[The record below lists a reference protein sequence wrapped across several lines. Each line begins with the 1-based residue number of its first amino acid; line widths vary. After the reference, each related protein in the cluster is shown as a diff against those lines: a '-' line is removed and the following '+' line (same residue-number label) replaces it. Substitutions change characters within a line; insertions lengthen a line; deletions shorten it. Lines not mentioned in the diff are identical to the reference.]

1 VFIVFCTRALSFLR
15 KSPAIS
21 AKEPYKDYTSTSSQ
35 PTKGLAC
42 FVITI
47 ALQSC
52 VSISTKELCYIR
64 KRALPYVQK
73 SPIKATH
80 RRGASPQEDLQAL
93 SSQLLCSRVYRFPQK
108 SPAICA
114 KEACKDY
121 SSTSSQ
127 PTRRFAGFVIT
138 VALQS
143 CISFSAKDPWHFC
156 VRALPYLHK
165 RPVKTL

>member
-1 VFIVFCTRALSFLR
+1 MFIVFCTRALSFLR

-64 KRALPYVQK
+64 KRALSYLQK
-73 SPIKATH
+73 SPIKAKEPYKVFT
-80 RRGASPQEDLQAL
+80 G
-93 SSQLLCSRVYRFPQK
+93 LLCRY
-108 SPAICA
+108 
-114 KEACKDY
+114 
-121 SSTSSQ
+121 
-127 PTRRFAGFVIT
+127 G
-138 VALQS
+138 
-143 CISFSAKDPWHFC
+143 
-156 VRALPYLHK
+156 RALTQKCQGSFAENDIQDCRATVMTKPANLL
-165 RPVKTL
+165 VGWLLVDE